1 MGLDGRMRNPWIGT
15 LIAVCFTVLTVPAWV
30 SLLGATEHAP
40 HRVPATVLA
49 LTYAVATIAAALLTG
64 TGGPPALRVVAVGT
78 VSALGAVLVALLG
91 VGSSPVLAGAICLML
106 VLLPRRAGIIVA
118 SASLL
123 ALGVLGLS
131 RGSPDE
137 VLPDLLTLLS
147 VAVATLPVL
156 HLVEVHEELLD
167 AREAI
172 ADLAVL
178 WERER
183 LSRDLHDVLGS
194 SATTIALKARLAAE
208 LARRA
213 EPERVSGELEDIE
226 QLASTISRDIRDA
239 VRDLRRATLDAEL
252 SAAGVAAGAASIRLD
267 VRRSGVPDPRREPVL
282 AMVIR
287 EAVTNAVRH
296 ADASLVSVAV
306 DARGVTVAD
315 DGCGA
320 PITEGAGIR
329 GMRNRLA
336 ACGGTLVVAGG
347 QGSGTTVTA
356 RLP

>member
-1 MGLDGRMRNPWIGT
+1 MRNPWIGT

-30 SLLGATEHAP
+30 SLLGAPEHAP
-40 HRVPATVLA
+40 HRELATVLA

-64 TGGPPALRVVAVGT
+64 TGAPRTLRVAAVGT
-78 VSALGAVLVALLG
+78 VTALGAVLVTLLG
-91 VGSSPVLAGAICLML
+91 VGSSPVFAGAICLML
-106 VLLPRRAGIIVA
+106 VLLPRRAGIIAA

-123 ALGVLGLS
+123 ALGVLGLT
-131 RGSPDE
+131 RGTPDD

-147 VAVATLPVL
+147 VAVATVLVL
-156 HLVEVHEELLD
+156 HLVEVHEELVD

-178 WERER
+178 WERDR

-194 SATTIALKARLAAE
+194 SATTIVLKARLAAE
-208 LARRA
+208 LAQRDHT
-213 EPERVSGELEDIE
+213 ERVRGELEDIE

-239 VRDLRRATLDAEL
+239 VRDLRRATLDTEL
-252 SAAGVAAGAASIRLD
+252 SAAGAMTGAAGIRLD
-267 VRRSGVPDPRREPVL
+267 IRRTGVPDARYEPIL

-296 ADASLVSVAV
+296 ADATLVSVTV
-306 DARGVTVAD
+306 DARGVTVTVG
-315 DGCGA
+315 GCGA
-320 PITEGAGIR
+320 PIREGSGVR

-347 QGSGTTVTA
+347 QRSGTTVTA

>member
-1 MGLDGRMRNPWIGT
+1 MGLDGTMRNPWIGT

-30 SLLGATEHAP
+30 TLLGAPEHAP

-49 LTYAVATIAAALLTG
+49 LTYAVATVAAALLTG
-64 TGGPPALRVVAVGT
+64 TGGTPALRVAAVGT
-78 VSALGAVLVALLG
+78 VTVLGAVLVALLG
-91 VGSSPVLAGAICLML
+91 VGSSPVFAGAICLML
-106 VLLPRRAGIIVA
+106 VLLPRRAGIAAA

-123 ALGVLGLS
+123 ALGVLGLVQ
-131 RGSPDE
+131 GPPDE

-147 VAVATLPVL
+147 VAVATVLVL
-156 HLVEVHEELLD
+156 HLVEVHEELVD

-172 ADLAVL
+172 ADPAVL

-208 LARRA
+208 LAQRARTERVRA
-213 EPERVSGELEDIE
+213 ELADIE
-226 QLASTISRDIRDA
+226 QLASTISRDVRDA

-252 SAAGVAAGAASIRLD
+252 SAAGATTGAAGIRLD
-267 VRRSGVPDPRREPVL
+267 VRRTDVPDTRYEPVL
-282 AMVIR
+282 AMVVR

-296 ADASLVSVAV
+296 ADATLVSVTV
-306 DARGVTVAD
+306 DARGVMVA

-320 PITEGAGIR
+320 PIREGAGIR

-336 ACGGTLVVAGG
+336 ACGGTLVVEGG
-347 QGSGTTVTA
+347 HRSGTTVTA